1 MLVLPNMIM
10 KLLNVRKNKGT
21 TKYDKSK
28 NTCDISTVQSD
39 IITAQCDDGTIKCS
53 VLVTWYSKLPIYVYY
68 AEKRKR
74 YFRSTHADLF
84 SPFFPFIGLRINYKF
99 GPYSLH

>member
-39 IITAQCDDGTIKCS
+39 ISTAQCDDGTIKCS

-68 AEKRKR
+68 AQKK
-74 YFRSTHADLF
+74 TKKVL
-84 SPFFPFIGLRINYKF
+84 
-99 GPYSLH
+99 

>member
-1 MLVLPNMIM
+1 MLVLPNMTM

-28 NTCDISTVQSD
+28 NTCDISTAQS
-39 IITAQCDDGTIKCS
+39 DDGTIKCS

-68 AEKRKR
+68 AQKKKGIVEV
-74 YFRSTHADLF
+74 
-84 SPFFPFIGLRINYKF
+84 PM
-99 GPYSLH
+99 

>member
-28 NTCDISTVQSD
+28 NTCDIS
-39 IITAQCDDGTIKCS
+39 TAQCDDGTIKCS

-84 SPFFPFIGLRINYKF
+84 SPFFPFIGLIWL
-99 GPYSLH
+99 PCVELLP